1 MTGPDEPATT
11 APRYD
16 PVALAEAFDRALGDP
31 ADESRAFSATRVLA
45 WDREEAFPEDIAAEL
60 NESGLAAHYVP
71 EEYGGTLRSYEEL
84 LQIMRRVAARD
95 LTTAI
100 GHAATYLG
108 SVCTWVAGTAQQA
121 RLTAKEVM
129 AGTVHSFGLTERDHG
144 SDVLAGELTA
154 AATPGRYRLDGEKWL
169 INNAARGR
177 RLCVLA
183 RTDAAGGSR
192 GFSLFAV
199 DKRELPEHTY
209 RTLPAVRTHGI
220 RGTDISG
227 IEFRGA
233 VVPAGAMIGG
243 PGQGAEIVLKSLQ
256 ITRTLCAALSLGSAD
271 HALRLAVRHGAGKRS
286 VLAEAYADLLTVEAV
301 SVVAAR
307 SLHALPGEL
316 GVVSAVVKHFVPT
329 TVDTMIERL
338 GTVLGPDA
346 YTADG
351 PFQKIARDHRIVG
364 IFDGN
369 TVVNLLALVNQFPL
383 LVRGERRGTHDEAG
397 LRVATAPGIMPP
409 AFDRERLSLI
419 ALGGCSITQA
429 PVTDEVPY
437 AAELRSVGAELHA
450 EMAAVR
456 PSARDTRP
464 ETFDLA
470 ERYTLLFAARACAHL
485 WTRHHDA
492 RTDPRWPKVCLAR
505 LLTRLGRPVP
515 SPRPEEL
522 PLPGREDLP

>member
-1 MTGPDEPATT
+1 MTGPNGPSATVR
-11 APRYD
+11 PYD
-16 PVALAEAFDRALGDP
+16 PVALAAAFDRALGDP

-45 WDREEAFPEDIAAEL
+45 LDRDEAFPEEITAEL
-60 NESGLAAHYVP
+60 NELGLAAHYVP
-71 EEYGGTLRSYEEL
+71 EEYGGTLRSYEDL
-84 LQIMRRVAARD
+84 LQIVRRVAARD

-100 GHAATYLG
+100 GHAASYLG
-108 SVCTWVAGTAQQA
+108 SVCTWVAGTAEQA

-144 SDVLAGELTA
+144 SDVLSGELTA

-169 INNAARGR
+169 INNATRGS
-177 RLCVLA
+177 RLCILA

-192 GFSLFAV
+192 GFSLFTV
-199 DKRELPEHTY
+199 DKRELPEDTY

-233 VVPAGAMIGG
+233 VVPAGTMIGA

-256 ITRTLCAALSLGSAD
+256 LTRTLCAALSLGSAD
-271 HALRLAVRHGAGKRS
+271 HALRLAVRHGAGDRL
-286 VLAEAYADLLTVEAV
+286 VLAEAYADQLTVEAV

-307 SLHALPGEL
+307 SLHTLPGEL

-329 TVDTMIERL
+329 TVDAVIERL
-338 GTVLGPDA
+338 GAVLGPEA

-351 PFQKIARDHRIVG
+351 PFQKVARDHRIVG

-369 TVVNLLALVNQFPL
+369 TVVNLLALVNQFPM
-383 LVRGERRGTHDEAG
+383 LVRGARRATHDEAG
-397 LRVATAPGIMPP
+397 LMAATAPGVLPP
-409 AFDRERLSLI
+409 VFDRERLSLI
-419 ALGGCSITQA
+419 SLGGCSITQA
-429 PVTDEVPY
+429 PLTDEVPY
-437 AAELRSVGAELHA
+437 ADELRAISDELHA

-470 ERYTLLFAARACAHL
+470 ERYTLLFAAMACAHL
-485 WTRHHDA
+485 WTRHYDERVDA
-492 RTDPRWPKVCLAR
+492 RWGKVCLAR
-505 LLTRLGRPVP
+505 LLTRLGHPVP
-515 SPRPEEL
+515 SLRPEEL
-522 PLPGREDLP
+522 PLPDREELR